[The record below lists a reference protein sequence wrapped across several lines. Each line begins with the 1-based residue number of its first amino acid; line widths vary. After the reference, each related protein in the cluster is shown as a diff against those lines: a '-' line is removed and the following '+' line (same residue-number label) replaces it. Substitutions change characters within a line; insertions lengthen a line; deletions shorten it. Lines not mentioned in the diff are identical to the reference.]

1 MVIFACLVFN
11 SKLYVV
17 RLRHLSSIL
26 DKLELVV
33 KTDVFQLCQ
42 RSERALLSEWDL
54 LIFLCVSWEIR
65 DFFTLS
71 TSLNFSLEH
80 SSLVFSDET

>member
-1 MVIFACLVFN
+1 MWF
-11 SKLYVV
+11 

-26 DKLELVV
+26 DKRELVV

-54 LIFLCVSWEIR
+54 LIFLCVSWEIC
-65 DFFTLS
+65 DFFRLS
-71 TSLNFSLEH
+71 TSLNFSLER